1 MTDPQLALI
10 IDKSAAYINFQTE
23 RVLDRWGVNKSETR
37 MVNSLTPAGQSL
49 FGGVPTS
56 IVHLEDAEAVKT
68 LVTNAEVDKLVT
80 DFPSGLIVTTSVA
93 RNSTRKLENLF
104 SDAGGELYI
113 PPGKGDDP
121 IAVKLLSELSVTKE
135 VRETLLSYVGEDY
148 DSLIP
153 IVDSLS
159 SIPRRH
165 HGRITSEDIYVRFPQ
180 PKGAVAPW
188 LIEKPLLAGNMSE
201 AIDLFRRIHQHSHF
215 LVVLTILKNKFQ
227 MAYRIAVMTNDS
239 PKITDDAIAA
249 ALGLNSSGQVRFA
262 RRTAREYGVMKLQKA
277 VLTIAETESKVKGMS
292 AAPSV
297 ATMEAMLV
305 SLCLTLRKGA
315 R

>member
-1 MTDPQLALI
+1 MTDPRLALI
-10 IDKSAAYINFQTE
+10 IDKSDAYINFQTE
-23 RVLDRWGVNKSETR
+23 RVLDRWGVSKSETR
-37 MVNSLTPAGQSL
+37 VVNSLSPAGPSL

-56 IVHLEDAEAVKT
+56 IIHLEDAEAVKALVAAADPET
-68 LVTNAEVDKLVT
+68 LVK
-80 DFPSGLIVTTSVA
+80 DFPSGVIVTTSVA
-93 RNSTRKLENLF
+93 RNSTRKLETLF
-104 SDAGGELYI
+104 TSLSGELYI

-121 IAVKLLSELSVTKE
+121 LAVKLLSELNVTKE

-159 SIPRRH
+159 SIPRKH
-165 HGRITSEDIYVRFPQ
+165 HGRITVEDIYVRFPQ

-188 LIEKPLLAGNMSE
+188 LIEKPLLAGNMEE

-239 PKITDDAIAA
+239 PRITDDAIAT

-262 RRTAREYGVMKLQKA
+262 RRTAREYGVAKLQKA

-292 AAPSV
+292 AAPNV
-297 ATMEAMLV
+297 ATVEAMLV
-305 SLCLTLRKGA
+305 SLCMTLRKGA
-315 R
+315 K